1 MDSYVEETERPWKIP
16 IPDTIE
22 ILFESQLAVYE
33 DPKLTAIAI
42 ELILSILDWDYHVGF
57 EH

>member
-1 MDSYVEETERPWKIP
+1 MDYYAEEPELPWKIP

-22 ILFESQLAVYE
+22 ILFENQLTVYE

-42 ELILSILDWDYHVGF
+42 ELILHILDFDYHVGF